1 MKKLLMLLFS
11 AAFLMLAGCDEVGK
25 TDNQTPGGG
34 GNDVTPPV
42 VTPDGKYTLTKFP
55 LAKSVD
61 MTDAELA
68 EFPFVLKL
76 TGSNGTVYYLANDEK
91 ETFMKSNDNFNKD
104 TTKLPFINAGR
115 NGNGTNDETLIQM
128 SQESL
133 NNPTENSDIAAKV
146 EILLNNPLATYYTEY
161 IGFFN
166 DIAMGFGTLAKNTET
181 NKITFEHNEK
191 WLFADAEAAVRN
203 VTSTEEKDGVYTF
216 TFQKAENFVSVDEE
230 FYPNANDG
238 RGNRVDITANKIG
251 NVYISYPTIENDS
264 GVSSTAIITMNE
276 LAQNVA
282 FSDTPEENIACSSKN
297 LTATVTES
305 NGTYTVSVTNNTT
318 SEIKDAKVYIVIGQS
333 RLIAKTISLGN
344 VAGK

>member
-1 MKKLLMLLFS
+1 MKPEKP
-11 AAFLMLAGCDEVGK
+11 
-25 TDNQTPGGG
+25 TTRPRGGG
-34 GNDVTPPV
+34 GVENDVTPPV

-61 MTDAELA
+61 MTDTELA

-76 TGSNGTVYYLANDEK
+76 TGSNGIVYYLANDEK
-91 ETFMKSNDNFNKD
+91 ETFMASNDNFNKEK
-104 TTKLPFINAGR
+104 TKLPFINAGR

-128 SQESL
+128 SQKSL
-133 NNPTENSDIAAKV
+133 NNPAEDPDIAAKV

-216 TFQKAENFVSVDEE
+216 TFQKAENFVSVDKE
-230 FYPNANDG
+230 FYPNAKTDG
-238 RGNRVDITANKIG
+238 GNRADITANKIG
-251 NVYISYPTIENDS
+251 NVYISYPTIENGY
-264 GVSSTAIITMNE
+264 GVSSDAIITMNE

-282 FSDTPEENIACSSKN
+282 FSDTPGENIACSSEN
-297 LTATVTES
+297 LTATVTEI
-305 NGTYTVSVTNNTT
+305 NGTYTVSVTNNTA

-333 RLIAKTISLGN
+333 RLIAKTISLGD

>member
-1 MKKLLMLLFS
+1 MKSEK
-11 AAFLMLAGCDEVGK
+11 EK
-25 TDNQTPGGG
+25 PTTRPRGGG
-34 GNDVTPPV
+34 DDVTPPV

-91 ETFMKSNDNFNKD
+91 ETFMKSNDNFND
-104 TTKLPFINAGR
+104 EEPPKLPFINAGR

-128 SQESL
+128 SQNSL
-133 NNPTENSDIAAKV
+133 NNTEDPDIAAKV
-146 EILLNNPLATYYTEY
+146 EILLNNPLATSYTEY

-230 FYPNANDG
+230 FYPNAKTDG
-238 RGNRVDITANKIG
+238 GNRVDITANKIG
-251 NVYISYPTIENDS
+251 NVYISYPTIENDR
-264 GVSSTAIITMNE
+264 GVSSDAIITMNE
-276 LAQNVA
+276 LAPNVA
-282 FSDTPEENIACSSKN
+282 FSDTPEENIACSSEN
-297 LTATVTES
+297 LTATVTED
-305 NGTYTVSVTNNTT
+305 NGTYTVSVANNTT